1 MSRRVAINLAV
12 FAVASVGMVLWAL
25 GSIVSFDRL
34 TKPYP
39 LHGEFLAAGGV
50 TPNAEVTYLGVPIG
64 VVGGV
69 ERMPGGVR
77 VDMKINKGKTVP
89 QGSRANIQRKS
100 AIGEPIVDFRP
111 PADLT
116 ATTPRMPSDA
126 TVPIAL
132 TTVPLEFS
140 DLLRSASALIESIP
154 PDALA
159 TVLRE
164 LAIGLEG
171 NSDVLRGLGDSSEQ
185 FGTALESRS
194 DTLDRLS
201 DNNTAL
207 TRLLAQKLPT
217 ITRSLEDLDKLAKTL
232 RAGQADTNRL
242 LDQATPFFTST
253 ADLVEATRPDLDC
266 SLDVLSQV
274 IDLTTTPQKLK
285 ELHVLTT
292 AGPVA
297 FGAFYD
303 TLDIEPDG
311 AWVRV
316 GLVTSD
322 VNKAKQYVPPRTIPP
337 PVQPVVCA
345 QSLSATPTGVDY
357 TPTPASTLP
366 ATGRD
371 AGLLLGMLA
380 LLAAFVVRTT
390 ARSADDARGA

>member
-1 MSRRVAINLAV
+1 VSRRVAINLGV
-12 FAVASVGMVLWAL
+12 FTLVSLLMVYWAIT
-25 GSIVSFDRL
+25 SIVSFDRL
-34 TKPYP
+34 TQPYP

-50 TPNAEVTYLGVPIG
+50 TPNAEVTYLGVP
-64 VVGGV
+64 VGSVSGV
-69 ERMPGGVR
+69 ERMAGGVR
-77 VDMKINKGKTVP
+77 VDMKMEKGTVIP
-89 QGSRANIQRKS
+89 EGSRANIQRKS

-111 PADLT
+111 PPDLT
-116 ATTPRMPSDA
+116 PATPAMRHDA
-126 TVPIAL
+126 TVPMAM

-140 DLLRSASALIESIP
+140 ELLRSASALIESIP

-171 NSDVLRGLGDSSEQ
+171 NSDALRGLGDE
-185 FGTALESRS
+185 
-194 DTLDRLS
+194 TLDRLS

-217 ITRSLEDLDKLAKTL
+217 ITRSLEDLDKLAQTL

-242 LDQATPFFTST
+242 LDQGTPFFTAT
-253 ADLVEATRPDLDC
+253 ADLVEQTRPNLDC

-297 FGAFYD
+297 FGAFFD
-303 TLDIEPDG
+303 TLDMEPDG
-311 AWVRV
+311 GWVRV
-316 GLVTSD
+316 GLITSS
-322 VNKAKQYVPPRTIPP
+322 VNPAAQYVPPKTIPP
-337 PVQPVVCA
+337 PAKPIVCA
-345 QSLSATPTGVDY
+345 QAVSATPTGVDY
-357 TPTPASTLP
+357 TPAPASTLP

-371 AGLLLGMLA
+371 AGLLFGALV
-380 LLAAFVVRTT
+380 LLAAFVIRVTSRT
-390 ARSADDARGA
+390 ADEA